1 MKILRGPSLYS
12 EFSVQFSNS
21 EIAIQTL
28 KSKKNDI
35 HQDGIINTINVI
47 INGLW
52 PSRIVQKLSFFQEGA
67 SISSFLMVQQELK
80 QYFFLC
86 FLYILAHRTIMIII
100 TYQLNESLQTKKMKK
115 RALTQFIK
123 AEWNYFLRKI
133 DKRCCCCQVFG
144 LHLILSSSK
153 FLIKLLAS
161 F

>member
-80 QYFFLC
+80 
-86 FLYILAHRTIMIII
+86 
-100 TYQLNESLQTKKMKK
+100 
-115 RALTQFIK
+115 
-123 AEWNYFLRKI
+123 
-133 DKRCCCCQVFG
+133 
-144 LHLILSSSK
+144 
-153 FLIKLLAS
+153 
-161 F
+161 

>member
-1 MKILRGPSLYS
+1 MKILRGSSLYL

-67 SISSFLMVQQELK
+67 SISSFLMVQQEQK
-80 QYFFLC
+80 
-86 FLYILAHRTIMIII
+86 
-100 TYQLNESLQTKKMKK
+100 
-115 RALTQFIK
+115 
-123 AEWNYFLRKI
+123 
-133 DKRCCCCQVFG
+133 
-144 LHLILSSSK
+144 
-153 FLIKLLAS
+153 
-161 F
+161 